1 MTRPRKYR
9 TKKDSDMHNL
19 AMVCIGLGVL
29 FVVWFIAI
37 CIQIALEYWYI
48 SGPVIVCSL
57 YAYAKLRTIDNTRY
71 PDQKTVDITEDIKI
85 NNGTKKVVTRE
96 IYSPEKSIIP
106 QILSALINR

>member
-106 QILSALINR
+106 DLIGLLIHR